1 MLLSELIN
9 ELEELKESMG
19 DIPVF
24 INDESDVRNAP
35 FLYGSVYSNENYC
48 SSARDIEWKPCVM
61 IVGVECGFD

>member
-24 INDESDVRNAP
+24 INDESDV
-35 FLYGSVYSNENYC
+35 
-48 SSARDIEWKPCVM
+48 
-61 IVGVECGFD
+61 